1 MLSRGAWAVPASAGG
16 RAGPSSLLQRGSMAR
31 RWLGPF
37 VDEGLPLTMRHGY
50 DQQRRRGL
58 KPPPEP
64 CAQVRILPG
73 APSIRCPKTPSPAET
88 LRPGSSRSAG
98 VCRLEWLY
106 VRACGLFVEGIR
118 RPEVLVGL
126 VARHGVTHTLT
137 VPSFY
142 AELLHTV
149 REDERLARDL
159 ASLRLVICAGEGCPG
174 HHPETLVAPGRVR
187 GPPRCLLH

>member
-1 MLSRGAWAVPASAGG
+1 MQACAAWSGRMSGLVDCSSKESGA
-16 RAGPSSLLQRGSMAR
+16 
-31 RWLGPF
+31 
-37 VDEGLPLTMRHGY
+37 
-50 DQQRRRGL
+50 
-58 KPPPEP
+58 
-64 CAQVRILPG
+64 
-73 APSIRCPKTPSPAET
+73 
-88 LRPGSSRSAG
+88 
-98 VCRLEWLY
+98 
-106 VRACGLFVEGIR
+106 
-118 RPEVLVGL
+118 PEVLVGL